1 MRLVIDIVFQP
12 IAVFE
17 VGEDDGIFHRV
28 LLFLLPAAEDLQ
40 FRILGFGIDDGEIRL
55 NIQIGCGYTGIVVKV
70 AVYREENCVPGI
82 GIKLIAR

>member
-12 IAVFE
+12 IAVFK
-17 VGEDDGIFHRV
+17 VGEDYRV
-28 LLFLLPAAEDLQ
+28 LHGVFLFLFPAAKDLKLSVSTV
-40 FRILGFGIDDGEIRL
+40 RINDREIRL
-55 NIQIGCGYTGIVVKV
+55 NIQIGCGYTEIVVKV